1 MSINLSSKFKV
12 RFAYLSE
19 FFEFVEAKRIVN
31 DDTCQ
36 LTFKCKKCLLI
47 VVSKENNDQEVFLN
61 NSKNHIT
68 NCNLSN
74 LSDFLK
80 MMSNKKLLA
89 GKRKSEE
96 NNESEANSENK
107 KARLENSKINGKRES
122 ANSQRI
128 RDEAFKQIMQY
139 MINLPN
145 WFLNYES
152 VFCKRVYTVFFNKI
166 GNKLSTS
173 DQKFCNKI
181 TSSDCNTWGPY
192 I

>member
-47 VVSKENNDQEVFLN
+47 VVSKENNDQEVN
-61 NSKNHIT
+61 NLKNHIT
-68 NCNLSN
+68 DCNLSN

-80 MMSNKKLLA
+80 MMSIKQLLP

-96 NNESEANSENK
+96 NNESEANPENK
-107 KARLENSKINGKRES
+107 KARLENSKINDKEP
-122 ANSQRI
+122 
-128 RDEAFKQIMQY
+128 F
-139 MINLPN
+139 
-145 WFLNYES
+145 
-152 VFCKRVYTVFFNKI
+152 
-166 GNKLSTS
+166 
-173 DQKFCNKI
+173 
-181 TSSDCNTWGPY
+181 
-192 I
+192 

>member
-47 VVSKENNDQEVFLN
+47 VVSKENNDQEVLLN
-61 NSKNHIT
+61 NLKNHIT
-68 NCNLSN
+68 DCNLSN

-80 MMSNKKLLA
+80 MMSIKQLLP

-96 NNESEANSENK
+96 NNASEANPENK
-107 KARLENSKINGKRES
+107 KARLENSKINGKGES

-139 MINLPN
+139 MINLP
-145 WFLNYES
+145 
-152 VFCKRVYTVFFNKI
+152 K
-166 GNKLSTS
+166 
-173 DQKFCNKI
+173 
-181 TSSDCNTWGPY
+181 
-192 I
+192 

>member
-1 MSINLSSKFKV
+1 MSINLSSNFKV

-47 VVSKENNDQEVFLN
+47 VVSKENNAQEVLLN
-61 NSKNHIT
+61 NLKNHIT
-68 NCNLSN
+68 DCNLSN

-80 MMSNKKLLA
+80 MMSIKQLLP

-96 NNESEANSENK
+96 NNESEANPENK
-107 KARLENSKINGKRES
+107 KARLENSKINGKGES

-145 WFLNYES
+145 
-152 VFCKRVYTVFFNKI
+152 
-166 GNKLSTS
+166 
-173 DQKFCNKI
+173 
-181 TSSDCNTWGPY
+181 
-192 I
+192 